1 MKRKYLLSL
10 TMVAAFSMLM
20 ISLSSNA
27 QDEEEMPG
35 EGNKKVEICTKT
47 RQDTIVSVGSTC
59 PEGTEICRSNPCD

>member
-1 MKRKYLLSL
+1 
-10 TMVAAFSMLM
+10 
-20 ISLSSNA
+20 
-27 QDEEEMPG
+27 MPG